1 METSGDEAASCN
13 GPGPD
18 PARLVRLGMAQGAV
32 VLAAGLNLRFVA
44 VPVGAAPLM
53 MWHHMISMLLITPLA
68 LALAF
73 LILHELERGRADAR
87 RVLALFLFSSAWVA
101 VAMGVHEPINQL
113 QIKLG
118 LLGDLSPAGQTMT
131 FLDEIISHWVLF
143 AGYAGLCLAWAWGQ
157 ARNPLDRPLKGWIW
171 AAFYLAGVCGA
182 AGMVA
187 ALWKDSWP
195 GIIRELAVLAAV
207 IVGCEL
213 FRRHGGPR
221 RRQPL
226 TVCLQ
231 LSNALAFAVLLV
243 KGLIK

>member
-1 METSGDEAASCN
+1 MNESGVAEQRVLT
-13 GPGPD
+13 PP
-18 PARLVRLGMAQGAV
+18 VKAQST
-32 VLAAGLNLRFVA
+32 A

-53 MWHHMISMLLITPLA
+53 MWHHMISMLLVTPLA

-157 ARNPLDRPLKGWIW
+157 ARNTLTRPLKGWIW

-187 ALWKDSWP
+187 ALWKDPWP

-207 IVGCEL
+207 VMGCEL